1 METKIK
7 EWYMQEYPTDEV
19 GETLNEEST
28 FKDLYEALDNY
39 EDIYDILGGEADSI
53 VRERCFGKLA
63 EIMQV
68 GYDYIYEQWI
78 KGG

>member
-19 GETLNEEST
+19 GETLNEETT

-39 EDIYDILGGEADSI
+39 EDIYNILGGEADSI
-53 VRERCFGKLA
+53 VRERCFEKLA

>member
-7 EWYMQEYPTDEV
+7 EWYMKEYPTDEV

-28 FKDLYEALDNY
+28 FKDLYKALDNY

-53 VRERCFGKLA
+53 VRERCFEKMA

>member
-7 EWYMQEYPTDEV
+7 EWYIQEYPTDEV

-53 VRERCFGKLA
+53 VRERCFEKLA